1 MQGPHVISS
10 LFNCSHFTDGES
22 EAQQLTVT
30 LPHRR
35 AYTWQGW
42 PWDLNPGSLAPN
54 AKLLSITLRGYP
66 GEAPTPPWMQGERWK
81 RLWGSERGHAGWE
94 IFLSRRGAGLLRRA
108 SQV

>member
-1 MQGPHVISS
+1 MEAEKEGHWLAQG
-10 LFNCSHFTDGES
+10 
-22 EAQQLTVT
+22 
-30 LPHRR
+30 HR
-35 AYTWQGW
+35 TGKFQG
-42 PWDLNPGSLAPN
+42 WDLNPGSLAPN

-81 RLWGSERGHAGWE
+81 CLWGSERGHAGWE